1 MKKARRGMRT
11 SRPGARCLMMAS
23 GGVCSTSPR
32 PVVTWRTPVI
42 AIAATVPLTSPRAKR
57 LLTSSIAASLP
68 AGTLYKPLLC
78 LRPDVDLVGLGCQ
91 PLREEARHH
100 AHLPD
105 VRGAGLA
112 RLRLRVRFRLP
123 KSDDDALAHVLI
135 CQHL

>member
-1 MKKARRGMRT
+1 MRT

-42 AIAATVPLTSPRAKR
+42 AIAATVPLTSPRANR
-57 LLTSSIAASLP
+57 ILTPSIAASLP
-68 AGTLYKPLLC
+68 AGNLYSLLLC
-78 LRPDVDLVGLGCQ
+78 LRPDIDLIGLGGE
-91 PLREEARHH
+91 PLREETGHH

-112 RLRLRVRFRLP
+112 CFSVRFRFP
-123 KSDDDALAHVLI
+123 KRDDDALARVLI
-135 CQHL
+135 CQNLQTAEALPLL